1 MVLRFEMSLLTCGT
15 DVWDTSIA
23 KAWMFCGNRRAMALS
38 TTGTYRHVMSALSVR
53 VSNKPILSRRR
64 MGVQRIFQ
72 LVTVYTMGPIS
83 SQALGGYTYAAKFV
97 DQHTKWKEIFLV
109 KKKTQTVDFL
119 ELFNKGLMVPT
130 SVRLDRL
137 KADKGTESC
146 FQTVLS

>member
-1 MVLRFEMSLLTCGT
+1 
-15 DVWDTSIA
+15 
-23 KAWMFCGNRRAMALS
+23 
-38 TTGTYRHVMSALSVR
+38 
-53 VSNKPILSRRR
+53 

-72 LVTVYTMGPIS
+72 LVAVYTMGPIS

-97 DQHTKWKEIFLV
+97 DQDTKWKEIFLV